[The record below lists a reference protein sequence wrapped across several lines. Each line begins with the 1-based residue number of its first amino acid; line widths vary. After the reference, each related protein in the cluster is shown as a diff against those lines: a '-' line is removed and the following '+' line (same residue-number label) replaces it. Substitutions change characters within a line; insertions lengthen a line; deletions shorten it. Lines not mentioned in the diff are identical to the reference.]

1 MFLYDGII
9 KPDHT
14 NCLDKD
20 FGPDYCPD
28 KPDPTKP
35 DPTKPDPTK
44 PDPTKPDPTKPDPT
58 KPDPTK
64 PDPTKPDPTKPDP
77 TKPDPTKPDP
87 TKPDP
92 TITLPTIDPTKPDP
106 TKPDPTKPD
115 PTITLPTIDP
125 TITLPTIEPTK
136 PPKRCTDPNAT
147 YGIKEHKSGKGGCPP
162 TPINY
167 SLVNA
172 EAIPNSIPLDAHAS
186 HGTHID
192 ARSYVN
198 AGVGFE
204 KTFQHRDAFVTRFN
218 LCDGKFYKVF
228 MAQS

>member
-9 KPDHT
+9 KPDLA

-64 PDPTKPDPTKPDP
+64 PDPT
-77 TKPDPTKPDP
+77 
-87 TKPDP
+87 
-92 TITLPTIDPTKPDP
+92 
-106 TKPDPTKPD
+106 
-115 PTITLPTIDP
+115 ITLPTIDP
-125 TITLPTIEPTK
+125 TITLPTIEPTR
-136 PPKRCTDPNAT
+136 PPKRCTDPDAT
-147 YGIKEHKSGKGGCPP
+147 YGIKEHKTGKGGCPP

-192 ARSYVN
+192 AKSYVN

-218 LCDGKFYKVF
+218 LCDGKFD
-228 MAQS
+228 

>member
-9 KPDHT
+9 KPDLA

-64 PDPTKPDPTKPDP
+64 PDPTITLPTI
-77 TKPDPTKPDP
+77 
-87 TKPDP
+87 DP

-125 TITLPTIEPTK
+125 TITLPTIEPTR
-136 PPKRCTDPNAT
+136 PPKRCTDPDAT
-147 YGIKEHKSGKGGCPP
+147 YGIKEHKTGKGGCPP

-218 LCDGKFYKVF
+218 LCDGKFYSVSR
-228 MAQS
+228 AQF

>member
-9 KPDHT
+9 KPDLA

-64 PDPTKPDPTKPDP
+64 PDPTITLPTI
-77 TKPDPTKPDP
+77 
-87 TKPDP
+87 DP

-125 TITLPTIEPTK
+125 TITLPTIEPTR
-136 PPKRCTDPNAT
+136 PPKRCTDPDAT
-147 YGIKEHKSGKGGCPP
+147 YGIKEHKTGKGGCPP

-192 ARSYVN
+192 AKSYVN

-218 LCDGKFYKVF
+218 LCDGKFYSVSR
-228 MAQS
+228 AQF

>member
-1 MFLYDGII
+1 MVLYEGII
-9 KPDHT
+9 KPDYA

-35 DPTKPDPTK
+35 DPTKPDPTI
-44 PDPTKPDPTKPDPT
+44 THFTT
-58 KPDPTK
+58 T
-64 PDPTKPDPTKPDP
+64 TVMPTKPDP

-92 TITLPTIDPTKPDP
+92 TITLPTIDPTRPDPTKPDP

-136 PPKRCTDPNAT
+136 PPKKCTDSDAT
-147 YGIKEHKSGKGGCPP
+147 YGIKEHKTGKGGCPP

-172 EAIPNSIPLDAHAS
+172 ESIPNSIPLDAHAS

-204 KTFQHRDAFVTRFN
+204 KTFQHRDAFVSRFN
-218 LCDGKFYKVF
+218 LCDGKF
-228 MAQS
+228 